1 MCEALDA
8 TSKAE
13 AGKTGD
19 FVLGAPGAFMRPV
32 GDSA

>member
-19 FVLGAPGAFMRPV
+19 FVLGETVTFAHV
-32 GDSA
+32 ELTV